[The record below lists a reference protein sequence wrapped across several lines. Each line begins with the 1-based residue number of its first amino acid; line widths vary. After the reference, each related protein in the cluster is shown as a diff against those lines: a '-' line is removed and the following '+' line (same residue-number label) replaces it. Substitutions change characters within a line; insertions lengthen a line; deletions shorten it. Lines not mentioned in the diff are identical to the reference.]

1 MKLRVL
7 HKNLTFKHT
16 HRRYK
21 MFNTATYAFIDGVSD
36 FKKKFVEQ
44 TVQHEGIKTAMNT
57 FVDAQTKYTKAAADA
72 GMQSAMAL
80 GMIFTSKDFYTEM
93 GDQFKAMVPAFNT
106 AKSAKSTKIK

>member
-1 MKLRVL
+1 
-7 HKNLTFKHT
+7 
-16 HRRYK
+16 

-36 FKKKFVEQ
+36 FKKKIVEQ

-57 FVDAQTKYTKAAADA
+57 FVDAQSKYTKAAADA

-93 GDQFKAMVPAFNT
+93 GNHYKAMVPAFNT
-106 AKSAKSTKIK
+106 AKSTKAK

>member
-1 MKLRVL
+1 
-7 HKNLTFKHT
+7 
-16 HRRYK
+16 

-57 FVDAQTKYTKAAADA
+57 FIDAQSKYTKSAADA
-72 GMQSAMAL
+72 GMQSMMAL

-93 GDQFKAMVPAFNT
+93 GDQFKAMVPAFNQKK
-106 AKSAKSTKIK
+106 AK

>member
-1 MKLRVL
+1 
-7 HKNLTFKHT
+7 
-16 HRRYK
+16 

-57 FVDAQTKYTKAAADA
+57 FIDAQSKYTKSAADA
-72 GMQSAMAL
+72 GMQSMMSL

-93 GDQFKAMVPAFNT
+93 GDQFKAMVPAFNVKK
-106 AKSAKSTKIK
+106 AKK

>member
-36 FKKKFVEQ
+36 FKKKFVET
-44 TVQHEGIKTAMNT
+44 TVQHEGIKNALNG
-57 FVDAQTKYTKAAADA
+57 FVDAQTKYTKSAADA
-72 GMQSAMAL
+72 GMQSMMAL

-93 GDQFKAMVPAFNT
+93 GDQFKAMVPAFNQKK
-106 AKSAKSTKIK
+106 AK

>member
-1 MKLRVL
+1 MKLQVL

-57 FVDAQTKYTKAAADA
+57 FVDAQSKYTKAAADA

-93 GDQFKAMVPAFNT
+93 GNHYKAMVPAFNT
-106 AKSAKSTKIK
+106 AKSTKAK

>member
-36 FKKKFVEQ
+36 FKKQFVEQ

-57 FVDAQTKYTKAAADA
+57 FVDAQSKYTKQAADA
-72 GMQSAMAL
+72 GMQSMMAL
-80 GMIFTSKDFYTEM
+80 GMIFTSKDFYTEVSN
-93 GDQFKAMVPAFNT
+93 QYKAMVPAFNI
-106 AKSAKSTKIK
+106 AKSTKAK

>member
-1 MKLRVL
+1 
-7 HKNLTFKHT
+7 
-16 HRRYK
+16 

-44 TVQHEGIKTAMNT
+44 TVQHDGIKTALNG

-80 GMIFTSKDFYTEM
+80 GMIFTSKEFYSQLA
-93 GDQFKAMVPAFNT
+93 DQYKSLVPAFNASK
-106 AKSAKSTKIK
+106 AKK

>member
-1 MKLRVL
+1 
-7 HKNLTFKHT
+7 
-16 HRRYK
+16 

-57 FVDAQTKYTKAAADA
+57 FVDAQSKYTKAAADA
-72 GMQSAMAL
+72 GMQSMMSL

-106 AKSAKSTKIK
+106 KKAKK

>member
-7 HKNLTFKHT
+7 HKNLTLKHT

-44 TVQHEGIKTAMNT
+44 TVQHEGIKNALNG
-57 FVDAQTKYTKAAADA
+57 FVDAQSKYTKAAADA

-93 GDQFKAMVPAFNT
+93 GDQFKAMVPAFNVKK
-106 AKSAKSTKIK
+106 AKK

>member
-1 MKLRVL
+1 
-7 HKNLTFKHT
+7 
-16 HRRYK
+16 

-57 FVDAQTKYTKAAADA
+57 FIDAQSKYTKSAADA
-72 GMQSAMAL
+72 GMQSMMAL

-93 GDQFKAMVPAFNT
+93 GDQVKAMVPAFNVKK
-106 AKSAKSTKIK
+106 AKAK

>member
-1 MKLRVL
+1 
-7 HKNLTFKHT
+7 
-16 HRRYK
+16 

-57 FVDAQTKYTKAAADA
+57 FVDAQSKYTKAAADA
-72 GMQSAMAL
+72 GMQSMMAL

-93 GDQFKAMVPAFNT
+93 GDQFKAMVPAFNQKK
-106 AKSAKSTKIK
+106 AKK